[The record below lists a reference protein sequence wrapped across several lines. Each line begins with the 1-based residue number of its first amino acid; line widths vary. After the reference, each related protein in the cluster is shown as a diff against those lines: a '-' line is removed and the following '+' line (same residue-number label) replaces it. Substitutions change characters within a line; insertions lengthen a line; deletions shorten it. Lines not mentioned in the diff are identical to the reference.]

1 MGKLLNEA
9 EVTERATARGFTPG
23 CRLWAAGA
31 KIDSDCF
38 RRGNGPKNPAIYLR
52 WSDIGVRGKPG
63 KIEGDDLQRAT
74 VDPGDGLSLFIEQT
88 VQGNFNQL
96 GSSSEGGFGKSYLE
110 KLAKEE
116 GYTEV
121 SQIHWFKLAER
132 TIPVGLEVIYD
143 GHPPGHC
150 TLTVTRSMTVG
161 EFVSLVGD
169 HLGFDYIGTD
179 IYGIRG

>member
-1 MGKLLNEA
+1 MGKLLNDT
-9 EVTERATARGFTPG
+9 EVKERAAARGLTPG

-31 KIDSDCF
+31 KIDGDCF
-38 RRGNGPKNPAIYLR
+38 RKGNGPKNPAIYLR
-52 WSDIGVRGKPG
+52 WSDIGVRGKSG
-63 KIEGDDLQRAT
+63 KIEGDDLARAT

-88 VQGNFNQL
+88 VQGNFTQL
-96 GSSSEGGFGKSYLE
+96 GSSPDGAFGKAYLE

-132 TIPVGLEVIYD
+132 TIPVGLEVVYD

-161 EFVSLVGD
+161 EFVSLVGE
-169 HLGFDYIGTD
+169 HLGFDYAGSD
-179 IYGIRG
+179 IYGPRG